1 MSGESGTKGTVP
13 FVSWDFAIGLLR
25 MDGLEPTEDFK
36 EYIELEK
43 QGKVT
48 DQDLKEYLN
57 KKYRRKRIGDMIE

>member
-1 MSGESGTKGTVP
+1 
-13 FVSWDFAIGLLR
+13 